1 MVVAGLTGG
10 IATGKSTVSSLLAS
24 YGAKIIDADK
34 IAREAVRKGTP
45 AWEGIREHF
54 GQMVIGSDGE
64 IDRERLGSIIFG
76 NEEKKKLL
84 NSIVHPAVIRDMD
97 HRIESLR
104 VGGYAGVVICDVPL
118 LIETGMN
125 ALYREVLLVYVPE
138 PLQIERLMARDSIS
152 RDMALRKVRSQMPID
167 EKKAYA
173 TYVIDNSGGLD
184 ETEGHAF
191 NAYRYLLNIT
201 DQMKV

>member
-1 MVVAGLTGG
+1 LVVAGLTGG

-24 YGAKIIDADK
+24 YGAIVIDADR

-54 GQMVIGSDGE
+54 GKDMIARDGE
-64 IDRERLGSIIFG
+64 IDRELLGSVIFG
-76 NEEKKKLL
+76 NQDKIDLL
-84 NSIVHPAVIRDMD
+84 NSIVHPAVIRDID
-97 HRIESLR
+97 LSIGSLKAR
-104 VGGYAGVVICDVPL
+104 GYSGIVICDVPL

-125 ALYREVLLVYVPE
+125 ALYPEILLVYVPE

-152 RDMALRKVRSQMPID
+152 RETALKKVRSQMPIE

-173 TYVIDNSGGLD
+173 TLVIDNSRSLE
-184 ETEGHAF
+184 ETSGHALA
-191 NAYRYLLNIT
+191 AYSYLLN
-201 DQMKV
+201 KGS